1 MSPTVSATR
10 DADRRMGMCE
20 PGEPGGANEY
30 SARGDTSRC
39 ALIDEPSTEADV
51 EVDEAAAEAAA
62 NEAGERSCAA
72 DLEAASLAGDAR
84 TGVWAWVAAD
94 KEDEA
99 GAGAVVV

>member
-1 MSPTVSATR
+1 M
-10 DADRRMGMCE
+10 RMRE

-39 ALIDEPSTEADV
+39 ALIDEPSTEADA
-51 EVDEAAAEAAA
+51 EVDEAAA

-94 KEDEA
+94 EEDEA